1 MTFDTKRKF
10 GVEVEFLSENHSQA
24 TVVQYVNSYLAEHDA
39 DFSME
44 YAYYSDTSNTWRIKS
59 DSSVSGGG
67 CWGLELVTPVLHGTR
82 DFERLMLVLDA
93 LNNISGISVNRTC
106 GLHVH
111 VGVENWEVSNFKNLV
126 KRYAKFERALDS
138 VMPNSRRRNNG
149 SYCESNFLHY
159 KPLKDIY
166 KDIDRQRTIR
176 NLTDECGHS
185 RYTKLNL
192 QSFWKH
198 GTVEFR
204 HHSGTT
210 NPEKISNWLK
220 VCLAMCEAGDAK
232 RVVKVDQDSNLQE
245 NNYTLQVFFNGL
257 AKASDLITTDLRL
270 FYNRRAR
277 RVA

>member
-10 GVEVEFLSENHSQA
+10 GVEVEFLSEYQSQRQ
-24 TVVQYVNSYLAEHDA
+24 VVNLVNSYLTNHDA
-39 DFSME
+39 DFRME
-44 YAYYSDTSNTWRIKS
+44 YAYYSDTSNAWRIKS
-59 DSSVSGGG
+59 DSSVSGNYSH
-67 CWGLELVTPVLHGTR
+67 GLELVTPVLHGTR
-82 DFERLMLVLDA
+82 DYERLMLVLDA
-93 LNNISGISVNRTC
+93 INNIDGITVNRTC

-126 KRYAKFERALDS
+126 KRYAKFEKALDS
-138 VMPNSRRRNNG
+138 VMPNSRRRSNG
-149 SYCESNFLHY
+149 SYCESNFSHSY
-159 KPLKDIY
+159 TLKNIY
-166 KDIDRQRTIR
+166 KEIDKQKTIR
-176 NLTDECGHS
+176 QLTDECAHS

-210 NPEKISNWLK
+210 NPDKISNWLK
-220 VCLAMCEAGDAK
+220 VCLAMCEAGDTK
-232 RVVKVDQDSNLQE
+232 RVVKVDQDSNLQV

-277 RVA
+277 SVA